1 MGRLIPTSPAKPPV
15 ANISSSV
22 VSGPAPLTVN
32 LSANNTIGNGSI
44 LSFLW
49 SFGDNTTSTSSN
61 PSHTFTAVG
70 SYLTKLLVTNQY
82 QLTDTKTVQIT
93 VTAPPLPTVWSSNLG
108 ISILKTSNI
117 LAKVSI
123 TVMDSKGKP
132 VPNESVTGTFSGSV
146 IGKFSSKTDAKGN
159 FIQTVSTTKR
169 TGGSATYTL
178 NSVNVAGH
186 IYDPTKNIKSV
197 ITIAW

>member
-1 MGRLIPTSPAKPPV
+1 
-15 ANISSSV
+15 V

-32 LSANNTIGNGSI
+32 FSANNTIGNGNI

-49 SFGDNTTSTSSN
+49 SFGDNGSSTSSN
-61 PSHTFTAVG
+61 PAHTYTAVG
-70 SYLTKLLVTNQY
+70 TYITKLLVTNQY

-93 VTAPPLPTVWSSNLG
+93 VTAPPLPTVWSSKIG
-108 ISILKTSNI
+108 ISTYKSRNMQVKLS
-117 LAKVSI
+117 LDLV
-123 TVMDSKGKP
+123 DSKGKP
-132 VPNESVTGTFSGSV
+132 VQNATVTGTFSGSV
-146 IGKFSSKTDAKGN
+146 IGKISSKTDAQGKV
-159 FIQTVSTTKR
+159 IQTVSTTIR

-197 ITIAW
+197 VTITW